1 MTYLS
6 QLVIPAGPRGMHLA
20 LAAAQLAQAR
30 CVPEWTKF
38 TRDPVGELI
47 ATRLGTFEERDP
59 AKLRGGR
66 LVISPQ
72 RETLWWSG
80 IFLKRKFPG
89 GGPEHFTTMSTG
101 SNIAYSH
108 PVLSRCKLDLVI
120 YYKASRQQNC
130 QDSSSHD

>member
-1 MTYLS
+1 M
-6 QLVIPAGPRGMHLA
+6 A

-66 LVISPQ
+66 LVISSQ

-89 GGPEHFTTMSTG
+89 GGTRALH
-101 SNIAYSH
+101 NNVY
-108 PVLSRCKLDLVI
+108 
-120 YYKASRQQNC
+120 RQQH
-130 QDSSSHD
+130 SILSPGFITM